1 MWYDGGDY
9 GEVLLFGY
17 HVTYLFLQ
25 KTEYIFSIKF
35 GIKKYRYL

>member
-9 GEVLLFGY
+9 GEVLLFGD

-25 KTEYIFSIKF
+25 STEYIFSNKIWN
-35 GIKKYRYL
+35 KKI